1 MSKQKWLWGIIVLLL
16 VVSSTGI
23 MMRWNAE
30 QSNDSYEIVIPFD
43 EIQTADKNS
52 DLTMDEILSS
62 LKEAGL
68 TTVSLEP
75 LTLKEMEKQNLITV
89 YKENDLAAQLL
100 FTPYKDAV
108 DRSKSGYYIR
118 VPENADYQKLIK
130 NSVEP
135 EEVQIGEEAFYFLPT
150 SNHNFDLKTPIGYDQ
165 PAMDVIS
172 KHGLG
177 YVFKVENADNEVAN
191 DKLVNQLLALKDG
204 SSGRLLGQGDEA
216 IGFGQEDGHQL
227 VEKLS
232 DAGYYF
238 YTIESNPLKGESKIA
253 QKTDYKMIRLHSI
266 NINRQTK
273 LKLNESIDRT
283 TRAVKERNIR
293 SIFYHIKTTGNAKE
307 NVEQTIDYL
316 NGVHDAMPDHFQP
329 GEPKLFDKVVVPAWV
344 TAAVLLA
351 GILFTFIVS
360 ELVKWL
366 PLRFAAAG
374 FMTVLAIAYF
384 ILKSTL
390 FLQAFALIIA
400 VLAPT
405 YAVIKSAQ
413 GSTKMS
419 KILLQYLKAV
429 AISLI
434 GIVIVIG
441 LLNGNAFMT
450 GFATFKG
457 VKLVYLIPIMGV
469 LLFTLI
475 EMNRLADQNIK
486 KSLSNT
492 VTLLNKELKYW
503 HVLLLIVV
511 AGIGLFY
518 ISRTGNSGSVSD
530 LELAFRQWLENTLY
544 VRPRTKEFLIGF
556 PFFVLALY
564 VMGINRKWGSIL
576 LVPGV
581 IGFLSIVN
589 TFTHLHI
596 PVAVS
601 VLRTLYSVSLGFV
614 IGLVFILIFKV
625 GYRWVSKAIARWS

>member
-23 MMRWNAE
+23 MMRWDAE

-118 VPENADYQKLIK
+118 VPENADYQELIK

-329 GEPKLFDKVVVPAWV
+329 GEPKLFDKVAVPAWV

-360 ELVKWL
+360 ELVKWM

-419 KILLQYLKAV
+419 KILVQYLKAV

-469 LLFTLI
+469 LLFSLI
-475 EMNRLADQNIK
+475 EINRLADQNIK

-601 VLRTLYSVSLGFV
+601 VLRTLYSVSLGFA

>member
-329 GEPKLFDKVVVPAWV
+329 GEPKLFDKVAVPAWV

-360 ELVKWL
+360 ELVKWM

-419 KILLQYLKAV
+419 KILVQYLKAV

-475 EMNRLADQNIK
+475 EINRLADQNIK

>member
-30 QSNDSYEIVIPFD
+30 QSNDAYEIVIPYD

-62 LKEAGL
+62 LKKAGL
-68 TTVSLEP
+68 NTVSLEP
-75 LTLKEMEKQNLITV
+75 LTLKEMEKQNLITI
-89 YKENDLAAQLL
+89 YEENELAAQLL

-108 DRSKSGYYIR
+108 DIAKSGYYIR
-118 VPENADYQKLIK
+118 VPDNESYRKLIMD
-130 NSVEP
+130 SVEP

-150 SNHNFDLKTPIGYDQ
+150 SNHNYDLKTPIGYDQ
-165 PAMDVIS
+165 PAIDMIS
-172 KHGLG
+172 KHGLAHI
-177 YVFKVENADNEVAN
+177 FKVENADNEVAN
-191 DKLVNQLLALKDG
+191 KKLVDQLLALKEA
-204 SSGRLLGQGDEA
+204 SAGRLLGQGDEA
-216 IGFGQEDGHQL
+216 IGFGQDKGNQL

-253 QKTDYKMIRLHSI
+253 QMTDYDMIRLHSI
-266 NINRQTK
+266 NVNKETK
-273 LKLNESIDRT
+273 LKLNASIDRT

-307 NVEQTIDYL
+307 NVEETIDYL

-329 GEPKLFDKVVVPAWV
+329 GEPKLFDKVAVPAWV

-360 ELVKWL
+360 ELVKWM
-366 PLRFAAAG
+366 PLRIAAAG
-374 FMTVLAIAYF
+374 FMAVLAIAYF
-384 ILKSTL
+384 ILKSAL

-419 KILLQYLKAV
+419 KILVQYLKAV

-475 EMNRLADQNIK
+475 EINRLADQNIK

-492 VTLLNKELKYW
+492 LTLLNKELKYW

-614 IGLVFILIFKV
+614 IGLVFIFIFKI

>member
-30 QSNDSYEIVIPFD
+30 QSNDAYEIVIPYD

-62 LKEAGL
+62 LKKAGL
-68 TTVSLEP
+68 NTVSLEP
-75 LTLKEMEKQNLITV
+75 LTLKEMEKQNLITI
-89 YKENDLAAQLL
+89 YEENELAAQLL

-108 DRSKSGYYIR
+108 DIAKSGYYIR
-118 VPENADYQKLIK
+118 VPDNESYRKLIMD
-130 NSVEP
+130 SMEP
-135 EEVQIGEEAFYFLPT
+135 EKVQIGDEAFYFLPT

-165 PAMDVIS
+165 PAIDMIS
-172 KHGLG
+172 KHGLAHI
-177 YVFKVENADNEVAN
+177 FKVENADNEVAN
-191 DKLVNQLLALKDG
+191 KKLVDQLLALKET
-204 SSGRLLGQGDEA
+204 SAGRLLGQGDEA
-216 IGFGQEDGHQL
+216 IGFGQEKGNQL

-253 QKTDYKMIRLHSI
+253 QMTDYDMIRLHSI
-266 NINRQTK
+266 NVNKETK
-273 LKLNESIDRT
+273 LKLNASIDRT

-293 SIFYHIKTTGNAKE
+293 SIFYHIKTSGNAKE
-307 NVEQTIDYL
+307 NVEETIDYL

-329 GEPKLFDKVVVPAWV
+329 GEPKLFDKVAVPAWV

-360 ELVKWL
+360 ELVKWM
-366 PLRFAAAG
+366 PLRIAAAG
-374 FMTVLAIAYF
+374 FMAILAIAYF

-419 KILLQYLKAV
+419 KILMQYLKAV

-475 EMNRLADQNIK
+475 EINRLADQNIK

-614 IGLVFILIFKV
+614 IGLVFIFIFKI

>member
-1 MSKQKWLWGIIVLLL
+1 M
-16 VVSSTGI
+16 
-23 MMRWNAE
+23 
-30 QSNDSYEIVIPFD
+30 
-43 EIQTADKNS
+43 
-52 DLTMDEILSS
+52 
-62 LKEAGL
+62 
-68 TTVSLEP
+68 
-75 LTLKEMEKQNLITV
+75 
-89 YKENDLAAQLL
+89 
-100 FTPYKDAV
+100 
-108 DRSKSGYYIR
+108 
-118 VPENADYQKLIK
+118 
-130 NSVEP
+130 
-135 EEVQIGEEAFYFLPT
+135 
-150 SNHNFDLKTPIGYDQ
+150 
-165 PAMDVIS
+165 
-172 KHGLG
+172 
-177 YVFKVENADNEVAN
+177 
-191 DKLVNQLLALKDG
+191 
-204 SSGRLLGQGDEA
+204 
-216 IGFGQEDGHQL
+216 
-227 VEKLS
+227 
-232 DAGYYF
+232 
-238 YTIESNPLKGESKIA
+238 ESNPLKGESKIA

-360 ELVKWL
+360 ELVKWM

-419 KILLQYLKAV
+419 KILVQYLKAV

>member
-30 QSNDSYEIVIPFD
+30 QSNDAYEIVIPYD

-62 LKEAGL
+62 LKKAGL
-68 TTVSLEP
+68 NTVSLEP
-75 LTLKEMEKQNLITV
+75 LTLKEMEKQNLITI
-89 YKENDLAAQLL
+89 YEENELAAQLL

-108 DRSKSGYYIR
+108 DIAKSGYYIR
-118 VPENADYQKLIK
+118 VPDNESYRKLIMD
-130 NSVEP
+130 SMEP
-135 EEVQIGEEAFYFLPT
+135 EEVQIGDEAFYFLPT

-165 PAMDVIS
+165 PAIDMIS
-172 KHGLG
+172 KHGLAHI
-177 YVFKVENADNEVAN
+177 FKVENADNEVAN
-191 DKLVNQLLALKDG
+191 KKLVDQLLALKEA
-204 SSGRLLGQGDEA
+204 SAGRLLGQGDEA
-216 IGFGQEDGHQL
+216 IGFGQEKGNQL

-253 QKTDYKMIRLHSI
+253 QMTDYDMIRLHSI
-266 NINRQTK
+266 NVNKETK
-273 LKLNESIDRT
+273 LKLNASIDRT

-293 SIFYHIKTTGNAKE
+293 SIFYHIKTSGNAKE
-307 NVEQTIDYL
+307 NVEETIDYL
-316 NGVHDAMPDHFQP
+316 NGVHDAIPDHFQP
-329 GEPKLFDKVVVPAWV
+329 GEPKLFDKVAVPAWV

-360 ELVKWL
+360 EIVKWM
-366 PLRFAAAG
+366 PLRIAAAG
-374 FMTVLAIAYF
+374 FMAILAIAYF

-419 KILLQYLKAV
+419 KILVQYLKAV

-475 EMNRLADQNIK
+475 EINRLADQNIK

-614 IGLVFILIFKV
+614 IGLVFIFIFKI

>member
-30 QSNDSYEIVIPFD
+30 QSNDAYEIVIPYD

-62 LKEAGL
+62 LKKAGL
-68 TTVSLEP
+68 NTVSLEP
-75 LTLKEMEKQNLITV
+75 LTLKEMEKQNLITI
-89 YKENDLAAQLL
+89 YEENELAAQLL

-108 DRSKSGYYIR
+108 DIAKSGYYIR
-118 VPENADYQKLIK
+118 VPDNESYRKLIMD
-130 NSVEP
+130 SMEP
-135 EEVQIGEEAFYFLPT
+135 EEVQIGDEAFYFLPT

-165 PAMDVIS
+165 PAIDMIS
-172 KHGLG
+172 KHGLAHI
-177 YVFKVENADNEVAN
+177 FKVENADNEVAN
-191 DKLVNQLLALKDG
+191 KKLVDQLLALKEA
-204 SSGRLLGQGDEA
+204 SAGRLLGQGDEA
-216 IGFGQEDGHQL
+216 IGFGQEKGNQL

-253 QKTDYKMIRLHSI
+253 QMTDYDMIRLHSI
-266 NINRQTK
+266 NVNKETK
-273 LKLNESIDRT
+273 LKLNASIDRT

-293 SIFYHIKTTGNAKE
+293 SIFYHIKTSGNAKE
-307 NVEQTIDYL
+307 NVEETIDYL

-329 GEPKLFDKVVVPAWV
+329 GEPKLFDKVAVPAWV

-360 ELVKWL
+360 EIVKWM
-366 PLRFAAAG
+366 PLRIAAAG
-374 FMTVLAIAYF
+374 FMAVLAIAYF

-419 KILLQYLKAV
+419 KILVQYLKAV

-475 EMNRLADQNIK
+475 EINRLADQNIK

-614 IGLVFILIFKV
+614 IGLVFIFIFKI